1 MNIALKSV
9 CAFLLGLGVTAPV
22 YAQLRV
28 EQAWTRATPVVSPVL
43 GGFLVVTNSG
53 DTQDRLLRVE
63 AAIAKSVVI
72 HQMRNDNGVL
82 RMRAVKDGLP
92 ISAHGKLELK
102 PGGAH
107 LMLMGVQRQLRA
119 GEQFE
124 AKLVFE
130 HAGEIPVRFDVRA
143 LTAGS

>member
-1 MNIALKSV
+1 MNMLIKRLCAVVLLACV
-9 CAFLLGLGVTAPV
+9 CAPA

-43 GGFLVVTNSG
+43 GGFLVVSNASATP
-53 DTQDRLLRVE
+53 DRLLRVE
-63 AAIAKSVVI
+63 TAIAKDVVI

-92 ISAHGKLELK
+92 IPAHGKLELK

-107 LMLMGVQRQLRA
+107 LMLMGVQRHLRA
-119 GEQFE
+119 GEQFD
-124 AKLVFE
+124 ATLVFE
-130 HAGEIPVRFDVRA
+130 RAGEVQARFDVRA